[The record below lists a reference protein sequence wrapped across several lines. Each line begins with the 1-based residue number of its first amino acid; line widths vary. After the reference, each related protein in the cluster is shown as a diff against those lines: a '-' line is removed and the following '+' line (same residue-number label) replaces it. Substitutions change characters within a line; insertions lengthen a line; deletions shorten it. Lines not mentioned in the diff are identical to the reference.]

1 VIHAVRQS
9 STIILHASLALL
21 FSLLSGG
28 VSAQAPAKPVPTTA
42 APAKPVPTT
51 AAPAS
56 AAPAQAPAP
65 QAATPA
71 APVNTTPDPCTTDR
85 NLLIGARSLSRGTT
99 GRLSRATDDTLA
111 EEGTFWS
118 APDAVVAPS
127 SSRLE
132 WDMRSVKQIKAVL
145 VQGDNNDE
153 YVFEGS
159 VDGVTYKPLWIA
171 PAVFTSGMGLRTRWA
186 ELPQPLEARYL
197 RVVGRSG
204 DNYYSVS
211 EVQAFC
217 KRPAVFPPKLK
228 LPPKKYGWD
237 AIDNDVMVNIKG
249 VAAVV
254 AALLLGAAYFRRF
267 FELRL
272 QAPALRA
279 LVVSIFGVASLISVW
294 LGGLADSVTTPVS
307 ISKWAREQGPTPFYS
322 AAIAAL
328 VLAFGLVIVLFAK
341 RRGAILGAIGASLLT
356 FLAALGLW
364 LGGLNVKGES
374 FLSVVKWAKDHGSAP
389 GFYYSAVL
397 LFVTSVVVLCLC
409 LRQQGPR
416 LFDTSLAVVG
426 MFCFL
431 AWWNIG
437 HYHFDHYVH
446 IWEHYHYITG
456 AKYPELRYKH
466 LYQCTAVADVEDGL
480 KKRVLDRK
488 MRRIESD
495 NKLGTSNEIVEHPEI
510 CKSLFKDPKRWEEFR
525 ADMRFFRGRFS
536 LDRWDESQNDHG
548 YNATPVWAIFGRYL
562 SEHVS
567 LSWDNIVNLSLID
580 SGFLIVMWLVVLW
593 AFGWRAAAVAAV
605 YWGCN
610 FPARFYWNGGSF
622 LRYDWQL
629 WLIVGICFL
638 RKEKHFWGGA
648 ALTYGALLRVFPGF
662 VVIALVLKAIA
673 GMVRER
679 RFFLTPQHQ
688 RFAAGCIAAL
698 ALLMPLSG
706 WATNGLD
713 AWPEFAVN
721 SQKHL
726 KTALTNNMGLK
737 TVMGYDFATRAVKMR
752 NDTLDDPFQDWKD
765 AKEYFYAKRTPL
777 YLLLIVC
784 FCVLLARAGDR
795 EGDDWVAACLGA
807 GLIVM
812 AAELTC
818 YYYGFLMTYGL
829 LWDRRRLPGILAALL
844 AAFTCFVY
852 DALAWN
858 DDHFAAMSLASVVVV
873 VAVTAMSAFG
883 KRAGAQ
889 DQQKVPS
896 RPAPAT
902 AAPAPSSMP
911 IADPR

>member
-1 VIHAVRQS
+1 VTPAPS
-9 STIILHASLALL
+9 KL
-21 FSLLSGG
+21 
-28 VSAQAPAKPVPTTA
+28 APATA
-42 APAKPVPTT
+42 APSP
-51 AAPAS
+51 AAPAAAAS
-56 AAPAQAPAP
+56 PAAPA
-65 QAATPA
+65 
-71 APVNTTPDPCTTDR
+71 VSTTPDPCTSEA
-85 NLLIGARSLSRGTT
+85 NLLHGARSLSRGTT

-118 APDAVVAPS
+118 AADAVVLPAN
-127 SSRLE
+127 SRFE
-132 WDMRSVKQIKAVL
+132 YDMRSVKQISAVL

-159 VDGVTYKPLWIA
+159 VDGVTYKPLWTA
-171 PAVFTSGMGLRTRWA
+171 PPTYVGMGLRTRWA
-186 ELPQPLEARYL
+186 VLKEPGTARYL
-197 RVVGRSG
+197 RVVGKGG

-217 KRPAVFPPKLK
+217 KKPAVFPPKLK

-237 AIDNDVMVNIKG
+237 AIDNDGMVNVKG
-249 VAAVV
+249 VV
-254 AALLLGAAYFRRF
+254 AAIAAVLLLAAAYWRRF
-267 FELRL
+267 FDVRV
-272 QAPALRA
+272 QTYAWRA
-279 LVVSIFGVASLISVW
+279 VLISLFGVASLIAVW
-294 LGGLADSVTTPVS
+294 LGGLADTATTPVAV
-307 ISKWAREQGPTPFYS
+307 SKWAREQGGTLFY
-322 AAIAAL
+322 AAAGVALVAAL
-328 VLAFGLVIVLFAK
+328 ALSIVLFA
-341 RRGAILGAIGASLLT
+341 RRQAPALGATGATLLT
-356 FLAALGLW
+356 FVAALALW
-364 LGGLNVKGES
+364 LAGLNVKPDQ
-374 FLSVVKWAKDHGSAP
+374 LVSVVKWAKDHGSAP
-389 GFYYSAVL
+389 GFYYTAVL
-397 LFVTSVVVLCLC
+397 LFSLSIGVLALC
-409 LRQQGPR
+409 LRREGPR
-416 LFDTSLAVVG
+416 LFDTALAVIG
-426 MFCFL
+426 IFCFY

-456 AKYPELRYKH
+456 AKYPELRYRR

-480 KKRVLDRK
+480 KKRVQDRK

-495 NKLGTSNEIVEHPEI
+495 NKLGTSDEIIAHPEI
-510 CKSLFKDPKRWEEFR
+510 CKSLFPDPKRWEQFR
-525 ADMRFFRGRFS
+525 ADIRFFRGRFS

-548 YNATPVWAIFGRYL
+548 YNATPVWAIMGRYI
-562 SEHVS
+562 SEHVE
-567 LSWDNIVNLSLID
+567 LTWDNIVNLGIID
-580 SGFLIVMWLVVLW
+580 SLYLIAMWLTVLW

-629 WLIVGICFL
+629 WLIVGICLL
-638 RKEKHFWGGA
+638 RKRKHFFGGA

-662 VVIALVLKAIA
+662 VVAALVLKAIA

-679 RFFLTPQHQ
+679 RFFLTPEHQ
-688 RFAAGCIAAL
+688 RFAAGCVAAL

-737 TVMGYDFATRAVKMR
+737 TVMGYDFATRAIKMR
-752 NDTLDDPFQDWKD
+752 NDSLEDPFQEWKD
-765 AKEYFYAKRTPL
+765 AKEYFYAKRAPL
-777 YLLLIVC
+777 YYLLIIA

-829 LWDRRRLPGILAALL
+829 LWDRRKIPGILAAAL
-844 AAFTCFVY
+844 ASFTCFIY
-852 DALAWN
+852 ALLAWN
-858 DDHFAAMSLASVVVV
+858 DDHFAAMSLASVIVV
-873 VAVTAMSAFG
+873 VAVTAHSAFG
-883 KRAGAQ
+883 KRFSAQ
-889 DQQKVPS
+889 DPEKVPS
-896 RPAPAT
+896 RPAPA
-902 AAPAPSSMP
+902 PPSSTP
-911 IADPR
+911 STSSLPSPNLADASH